1 MLYFV
6 LRYVLNF
13 VLQGELSDAGGTSR
27 AGRRGGQG
35 ARGCWRSFSVSVFK
49 LLCLVCVL

>member
-6 LRYVLNF
+6 LCYVLNF

-35 ARGCWRSFSVSVFK
+35 VRGGGRLFSVSVFK
-49 LLCLVCVL
+49 LLRLVCVL